1 MRKLIACFTAF
12 CVAVTPVAAPAGPH
26 EEGVAAGQAANPAA
40 RATVNAPSATSVV
53 PGYTAAP
60 PESAYYRQPNL
71 SSQGSARLS
80 LCATLPNDPVCQAQR
95 GAMGSAN
102 MPRPA
107 IGPGD
112 PSVSAAHGI
121 ARAPSSVLEN
131 LASYY
136 SGCTTT
142 TTAVPAGT
150 QTRSC
155 LRYEGIGSY
164 RCTRSLTVGIER
176 STNCT
181 PGDWFAR
188 AGAGRTGVDAQCLPD
203 RPETAQHFRVTQDA
217 SPLAF
222 FDVDMTTPVVFPQMV
237 AVLDTSYSWSTG
249 TEIRTGVW
257 VGDKACTGDTCA
269 LTAMIAAERAE
280 VCTGGG
286 DSGYSCTS
294 VEPFLRRY
302 AACPAGTQT
311 GDLIQDTVCQGDSG
325 CTTTALDGTRCY
337 APAADATALVGYDVT
352 GSLPGYYWN
361 LDSERSV
368 VGWDP
373 NPAYGPIPTMRLSY
387 TRPRTTI
394 TETDRWDDQCPAVAD
409 GSRCTVQTAAVCTD
423 GPATK
428 VIDGASVTRDCWQ
441 YESTMNCSGTAP
453 GSQCGPLVAAGCTP
467 SGSICRRSNPITG
480 ACEVHEDSYSCPVPA
495 QTVTSAS
502 NCPSNVFCLQGNC
515 YDISHANDADFAR
528 SMSMLEAAREAGVYL
543 DTDRMQVFKGEDNR
557 CRDRL
562 LRNCCYADNAGAGM
576 TNQSLFGTGSRL
588 VYDVLMNAENRQ
600 FIYQGMSALLM
611 GGGFS
616 GTFTTYGV
624 TVAVNGAAL
633 PAGSVAVYSGQSLVV
648 AFDPWSLV
656 IAVIIYVVMSAS
668 SCDEEE
674 GKLAMKEGAGLC
686 HAVGTYCSS
695 CIRVLGSCVSC
706 ITHTTR
712 KCCFNSML
720 ARIVNE
726 QGRTQV
732 GKGWG
737 SAQNPDCSGFTVA
750 QLQSLDFAA
759 MDLSEFYASLV
770 PTLPNVATLQGQS
783 SGRIPTCYYGQGRC
797 Q

>member
-1 MRKLIACFTAF
+1 MRKLIACFTAL
-12 CVAVTPVAAPAGPH
+12 CVAATPVSTLAGPH

-40 RATVNAPSATSVV
+40 RATVNTPSATIVV

-102 MPRPA
+102 LPRPA

-112 PSVSAAHGI
+112 PAVSAAHGI

-142 TTAVPAGT
+142 TMAVPAGT

-181 PGDWFAR
+181 PGDWFAH
-188 AGAGRTGVDAQCLPD
+188 ASAGRTGVDVQCLPD
-203 RPETAQHFRVTQDA
+203 RPETAQRFRVTQDA

-237 AVLDTSYSWSTG
+237 AVLSTNYSWSTG

-257 VGDKACTGDTCA
+257 VADKACTGDACA

-280 VCTGGG
+280 ICTGGG
-286 DSGYSCTS
+286 DSGYSCTN

-302 AACPAGTQT
+302 AACPAGTQS
-311 GDLIQDTVCQGDSG
+311 GDLIQDIVCQGDSG

-337 APAADATALVGYDVT
+337 APAGGATALVGYDVT

-361 LDSERSV
+361 LDSERTV

-394 TETDRWDDQCPAVAD
+394 TETDRWDDQCPTIAD

-428 VIDGASVTRDCWQ
+428 VIDGASVNRDCWQ

-453 GSQCGPLVAAGCTP
+453 TSQCGPLVAAGCTT
-467 SGSICRRSNPITG
+467 SGSVCRRSNAVTG
-480 ACEVHEDSYSCPVPA
+480 ACEVYEDSYSCPVPA

-515 YDISHANDADFAR
+515 YDISHANDPDFAR

-543 DTDRMQVFKGEDNR
+543 DTDRMQVFKGEENR

-562 LRNCCYADNAGAGM
+562 LNNCCYADSAGTGM

-600 FIYQGMSALLM
+600 FIYQGMQALLM

-633 PAGSVAVYSGQSLVV
+633 PAGSAVLYAGDSLVV
-648 AFDPWSLV
+648 AFDPWSLA
-656 IAVIIYVVMSAS
+656 IAVVIYVVMAAM

-737 SAQNPDCSGFTVA
+737 SAENPDCSGFTVA

-783 SGRIPTCYYGQGRC
+783 GSRIPTCYYGQGRC